1 MNKSIDRIA
10 FEFWA
15 GIGSNIDLENWAE
28 SELLKDDPHPD
39 ACLLFGLPAEKAKE
53 YALKLAEQITG
64 FSPISE
70 QGEIWSKELLASY
83 CGELLIGKITP
94 YRFCSLIQQFDYSFL
109 GLHEEEEGK
118 IYYPEWLGDLWN
130 QCDWCEESWELSDF
144 PRLAAEAEK
153 VLKSLT

>member
-1 MNKSIDRIA
+1 MNKSIERIA

-15 GIGSNIDLENWAE
+15 GIGSNNDLENWAE

-39 ACLLFGLPAEKAKE
+39 ACLLFGLTTEEAKD
-53 YALKLAEQITG
+53 YALKLAEQTNG

-70 QGEIWSKELLASY
+70 QGEIWAKELLASY
-83 CGELLIGKITP
+83 CDELLKGKITP
-94 YRFCSLIQQFDYSFL
+94 YCFCSLIQLFDGSFL
-109 GLHEEEEGK
+109 GLQEVEEGK
-118 IYYPEWLGDLWN
+118 TYYPEWLGDLWN
-130 QCDWCEESWELSDF
+130 QCDWCEEYWELINF